1 MAWFKRKDKKIKEL
15 NKKSIPDGLWN
26 KCPSCKE
33 IIYKPE
39 IEKNLSVCHHCD
51 HHFRVHPSVY
61 LDLLIDN
68 GTAKRYYKNLSSID
82 FLNFTANK
90 NYKDQIQKAKIK
102 TGENDA

>member
-1 MAWFKRKDKKIKEL
+1 MAWFKRKEKKIKESTR
-15 NKKSIPDGLWN
+15 KSIPDGLWN

-39 IEKNLSVCHHCD
+39 IEKNLSVCHHCE

-61 LDLLIDN
+61 LDLLIDR
-68 GTAKRYYKNLSSID
+68 GTAKRYFENLSSID

-90 NYKDQIQKAKIK
+90 NYKEQIQKAKR
-102 TGENDA
+102 AS